1 MTAIRPNLLKLLVPL
16 VAFGCTLAVLVLL
29 GGGRELEP
37 PEGSAG
43 ASVDIAPD
51 ASTDRRITLLQRAL
65 RDGSGSAGG
74 YASLGQAYLQKARE
88 SGDPGY
94 YTRAERS
101 FDTALRRDSRNIEAV
116 LGAGTLAGLRHDFGG
131 QLRLGLEA
139 RRLAPELVSPYPVIA
154 DAQIELGRYG
164 AAERTLQRMLD
175 LKPNLTSYSRVS
187 YYRELRGDLDGAAEA
202 MRLAV
207 SAGAGAP
214 ENLAYVRVLLGDLEL
229 QRGRPGAARLAYT
242 AALRSLPGYPAGMV
256 GLARADAASG
266 ELGRAAARL
275 RRAAARLPLTGTLT
289 LLAQVERELGRPTA
303 AATALDGARA
313 QQQLYKAAATE
324 PDAEAVLF
332 EAAYGDPR
340 RAVALGRRV
349 WERAPSIRSADAL
362 GWAHL
367 RSGDPGAAVAWSRR
381 ALRTGSRDPLFNL
394 HAAVALE
401 RAGRAGQAE
410 RRYDIARRGRAAL
423 SPSAAALLEEGL
435 R

>member
-16 VAFGCTLAVLVLL
+16 VAFGCTLAVLVAL

-51 ASTDRRITLLQRAL
+51 ASTDRRIAMLQRAL
-65 RDGSGSAGG
+65 RDASGSAGG
-74 YASLGQAYLQKARE
+74 FASLGQAYLQKARE

-101 FDTALRRDSRNIEAV
+101 FDTALRRDGRNIDAV
-116 LGAGTLAGLRHDFGG
+116 LGAGTLAGLRHDFDE

-139 RRLAPELVSPYPVIA
+139 RRLMPELVSPYPVIA

-289 LLAQVERELGRPTA
+289 LLAQVERELGRPA
-303 AATALDGARA
+303 AAAAALDGARA

-332 EAAYGDPR
+332 EADYGDPR
-340 RAVALGRRV
+340 RAVALGLRV
-349 WERAPSIRSADAL
+349 WESAPSIRSADAL
-362 GWAHL
+362 AWAHV

-381 ALRTGSRDPLFNL
+381 ALRTGSRDALFNL

-401 RAGRAGQAE
+401 RAGRVGQAE
-410 RRYDIARRGRAAL
+410 RHYDIARAGRAAL